1 MNTRICKYCTR
12 ELSISE
18 FHKHSSYKF
27 GVMPYCSDCRAART
41 KVRRKERGEEYK
53 SYARKQALNYRT
65 KHPEFTFYSNA
76 KARARKENLPFTI
89 TRADIVI
96 PERCPV
102 FDIPLIR
109 SSRLTDNSPTLD
121 KIIPELGYVPGNVAV
136 ISHKANKLKS
146 NGLLDDFIKL
156 ISWLG
161 SLKSNEI
168 ANIHN

>member
-1 MNTRICKYCTR
+1 MITRICKYCKR
-12 ELSISE
+12 ELSLSE

-27 GVMPYCSDCRAART
+27 GVMPYCRDCRAART
-41 KVRRKERGEEYK
+41 KERRKERGEEYK
-53 SYARKQALNYRT
+53 SYAREQARKYRYRC
-65 KHPEFTFYSNA
+65 PEYTFFFNA
-76 KARARKENLPFTI
+76 KARAKKEGFPFTI

-109 SSRLTDNSPTLD
+109 SPKLTDNSPTLD

-146 NGLLDDFIKL
+146 NGLLDDFVKL
-156 ISWLG
+156 VKWLN
-161 SLKSNEI
+161 K
-168 ANIHN
+168 